1 MCISWDHRVLS
12 NFVTIAAPLTDLTK
26 GRGLVMIKWN
36 PEAEKAFHMLK
47 QALCVQ
53 SVLVTPELTKE
64 FVVQTD
70 SSDGLRAVLIPNQR
84 Q

>member
-36 PEAEKAFHMLK
+36 PEAEKAFNMLK
-47 QALCVQ
+47 KLFIYN
-53 SVLVTPELTKE
+53 L
-64 FVVQTD
+64 
-70 SSDGLRAVLIPNQR
+70 GL
-84 Q
+84 